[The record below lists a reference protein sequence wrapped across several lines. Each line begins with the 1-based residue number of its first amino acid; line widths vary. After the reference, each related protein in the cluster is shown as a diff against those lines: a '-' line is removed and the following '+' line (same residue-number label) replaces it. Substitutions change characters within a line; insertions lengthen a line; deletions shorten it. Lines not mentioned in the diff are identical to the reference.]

1 MLLRWH
7 LRCRLGCL
15 QGHNALEMQYDE
27 LFISFTP
34 RGNSEEVMAARGAG
48 GNQLEKLNSC

>member
-1 MLLRWH
+1 MLRRWH

-15 QGHNALEMQYDE
+15 QGRNALEMQYDE

-34 RGNSEEVMAARGAG
+34 RGNSEEERALG
-48 GNQLEKLNSC
+48 ETSI

>member
-1 MLLRWH
+1 MLRRWH

-15 QGHNALEMQYDE
+15 QGRNALEMQYDE

-34 RGNSEEVMAARGAG
+34 RGNSEEERALGENVNLR
-48 GNQLEKLNSC
+48 LTSC